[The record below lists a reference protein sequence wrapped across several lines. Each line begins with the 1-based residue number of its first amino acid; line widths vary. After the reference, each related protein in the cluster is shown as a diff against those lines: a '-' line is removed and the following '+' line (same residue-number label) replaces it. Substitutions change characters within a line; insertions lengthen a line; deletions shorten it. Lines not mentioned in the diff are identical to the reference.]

1 MTGGPA
7 EVVAFFADLR
17 SAVMRIYRVQPEAL
31 REPLSLWFRA
41 TLERAERER
50 WTNMLGR
57 DVVSVWEAAQAI
69 NDAVPRDPI
78 EVAVEAFGGP
88 EGVAELFDKTFPD
101 PPK

>member
-17 SAVMRIYRVQPEAL
+17 AAAAQLHRVRPEAL

-41 TLERAERER
+41 ALERAERER
-50 WTNMLGR
+50 WTNMLGHE
-57 DVVSVWEAAQAI
+57 VVSVWEAAKAI

-78 EVAVEAFGGP
+78 EVAVEALGGP
-88 EGVAELFDKTFPD
+88 DGVAELFDRTFPD
-101 PPK
+101 PT